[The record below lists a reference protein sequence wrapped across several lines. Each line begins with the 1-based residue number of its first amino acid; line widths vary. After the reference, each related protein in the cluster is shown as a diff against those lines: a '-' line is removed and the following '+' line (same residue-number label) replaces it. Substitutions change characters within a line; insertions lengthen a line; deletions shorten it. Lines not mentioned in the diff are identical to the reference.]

1 MKYKEGQ
8 LILVNYK
15 FAQKFLSS
23 SVGDDFLY
31 LGLQNRKNLAKRLSQ
46 IMNIP
51 KLTPEF
57 HCIAK
62 GS

>member
-1 MKYKEGQ
+1 MKYKDYSDFKEM
-8 LILVNYK
+8 I
-15 FAQKFLSS
+15 
-23 SVGDDFLY
+23 VGDDFLY
-31 LGLQNRKNLAKRLSQ
+31 LGLQNRKNLAKILSQ

-51 KLTPEF
+51 KLTLEF

>member
-1 MKYKEGQ
+1 MKYKDCSDFKEM
-8 LILVNYK
+8 V
-15 FAQKFLSS
+15 
-23 SVGDDFLY
+23 VGDDFLY
-31 LGLQNRKNLAKRLSQ
+31 LGLQTRKNLAKRLSQ

>member
-1 MKYKEGQ
+1 MKYKDCSDFKEM
-8 LILVNYK
+8 V
-15 FAQKFLSS
+15 
-23 SVGDDFLY
+23 VGDDFLY

-51 KLTPEF
+51 KLTPEVY
-57 HCIAK
+57 CIAK